1 MRSLMSNWKEKLSSW
16 HILQWVFALGLVLL
30 AIGISWSVFLVS
42 NSVIV
47 LSLLIPF
54 VHEKTGFFAK
64 LNTHWKED
72 FGNMLKEPL
81 LLSMLLFWA
90 VLFISVYWSELHK
103 DWIWFSRMQ
112 LPFLLLPFVFYRNSY
127 LTSKLLIGI
136 LGIFVAACF
145 ISSLY
150 IGFDYL
156 QNEEIYNLQLLK
168 GKPFVTHISH
178 IRYSMM
184 IAICAMICL
193 HLVFTNL
200 NTHKIWTSIGL
211 LLCIYF
217 FVFNH
222 FLSAKTGLFSMYLAI
237 IAYMF
242 SGMQTSSKRAKLF
255 LSIGFLAIATL
266 SVYMLPSLQQKFYY
280 TWWQIGE
287 FSRGKWLNYSDIERW
302 VSIQMGIEMIKQES
316 FFGHGIGDLY
326 KATAQIYQECLSNEN
341 YKLPHNQFIFTWA
354 FTGIFGLLS
363 LLSLFYF
370 SALQKSWL
378 RHPLIISIQVILW
391 SSFFVEYTLGTQIG
405 CSLYV
410 FSTLLSWGYL
420 RKNSAG
426 MS

>member
-1 MRSLMSNWKEKLSSW
+1 MRSLMSNWKENLGSW
-16 HILQWVFALGLVLL
+16 HLLQWAFALGLVLV
-30 AIGISWSVFLVS
+30 ATGISWSVFLVS

-54 VHEKTGFFAK
+54 MCSKNGFIPK
-64 LNTHWKED
+64 INVLWKQD
-72 FGNMLKEPL
+72 FGEMLQEPL
-81 LLSMLLFWA
+81 LLSMMLFWA
-90 VLFISVYWSELHK
+90 TQFISGYWSDLPK

-112 LPFLLLPFVFYRNSY
+112 LPFLLLPFVFYRHAY
-127 LTSKLLIGI
+127 LTSKLLYAI
-136 LGIFVAACF
+136 LGIFIVVCF

-156 QNEEIYNLQLLK
+156 QNADFYNLQLLK

-178 IRYSMM
+178 IRYSML
-184 IAICAMICL
+184 IAMCALICL
-193 HLVFTNL
+193 HIFFTNL
-200 NTHKIWTSIGL
+200 NAPKIWTKVGL

-217 FVFNH
+217 FSFNH
-222 FLSAKTGLFSMYLAI
+222 LLSAKTGLFSMYLAI

-242 SGMQTSSKRAKLF
+242 SGLPAARMQTKLF
-255 LSIGFLAIATL
+255 LMLSLLGITFL
-266 SVYMLPSLQQKFYY
+266 SYYMLPSLQQKIYY

-302 VSIQMGIEMIKQES
+302 MSIQMGLEMIKQEP
-316 FFGHGIGDLY
+316 FFGCGIGDLY
-326 KATAQIYQECLSNEN
+326 KATANIYQECLSNEN

-354 FTGIFGLLS
+354 FTGIFGFLS
-363 LLSLFYF
+363 LLSILYF
-370 SALQKSWL
+370 SALQKTWW

-420 RKNSAG
+420 RKMTA
-426 MS
+426 